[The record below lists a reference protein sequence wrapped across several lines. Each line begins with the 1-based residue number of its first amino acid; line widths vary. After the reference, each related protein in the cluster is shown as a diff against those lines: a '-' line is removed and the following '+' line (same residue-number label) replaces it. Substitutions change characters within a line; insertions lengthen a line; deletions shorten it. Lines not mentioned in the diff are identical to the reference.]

1 MKTLLKIWFAFLLF
15 SSSFLFSQSFQ
26 KSILIDI
33 AGNNYDFDLLATET
47 YPGVESFITWI
58 NKNDSIYTV
67 FLKRITPTTSE
78 NIILSSDEDIK
89 SNPKIALNRYAQGIK
104 IVWQNYA
111 DNFYKIIKCDY
122 ANNSLGGK
130 IVIQDSLINDPQIS
144 LSIHRIVWI
153 ADNKLLLKEFYANL
167 GNTITVDSLD
177 CASPDVLMEDAI
189 SFTRI
194 LYERGD
200 NGNHKIY
207 LAEYNEYRTP
217 HWKYEILAS
226 GDNRHPNFGIRDG
239 ISFETI
245 DNQISKVKYSAYQ
258 NDYFITTD
266 NESCNYQNPDVF
278 CYPIPTGSIQNKT
291 PFFVAFDTDSLE
303 SNKEIFIKTFYY
315 DMYDSLI
322 NISSMEGNDYKP
334 KVANLLINDTVYVAI
349 VWLNESNS
357 KTDIWM
363 SKKVFSPVYSSVR
376 NEILKDNSFAL
387 MQNYPDPFNP
397 LTSIE
402 YYIEEAANIKIEVF
416 DILGNRI
423 ITLRDEHES
432 SGMHKVIF
440 NGNNL
445 SSGFYFYQLR
455 AGDFVETKKML
466 LVK

>member
-1 MKTLLKIWFAFLLF
+1 MKILLKIWFAFLFF

-33 AGNNYDFDLLATET
+33 PGNNYDFDLLATET
-47 YPGVESFITWI
+47 YPGAESFITWI

-78 NIILSSDEDIK
+78 NVILSSDKEIK
-89 SNPKIALNRYAQGIK
+89 SNPKIALNRYALGVK

-153 ADNKLLLKEFYANL
+153 ADNKLLLKEFYPSL

-177 CASPDVLMEDAI
+177 CASPDVLMEDGL

-194 LYERGD
+194 LYEKGD
-200 NGNHKIY
+200 NENHKIY
-207 LAEYNEYRTP
+207 LAEYNVYTTP
-217 HWKYEILAS
+217 HWKYEIYAS
-226 GDNRHPNFGIRDG
+226 GNNRNPTYGILG
-239 ISFETI
+239 GVSFESI
-245 DNQISKVKYSAYQ
+245 DNQISKIKYSAYQ
-258 NDYFITTD
+258 NGYLITTD
-266 NESCNYQNPDVF
+266 NERCNYQNPDVF
-278 CYPIPTGSIQNKT
+278 CYPIPTGSLQDKT

-303 SNKEIFIKTFYY
+303 NNKEIFIKTFYY
-315 DMYDSLI
+315 EMYDSLI
-322 NISSMEGNDYKP
+322 NISNMEGNDYKP
-334 KVANLLINDTVYVAI
+334 KIANLFINDTVYVAI
-349 VWLNESNS
+349 VWLNESKS

-363 SKKVFSPVYSSVR
+363 AKKVFNRVYSSVKDE
-376 NEILKDNSFAL
+376 NLKDNSFEL

-397 LTSIE
+397 LTNIE
-402 YYIEEAANIKIEVF
+402 YYIEEATNIKIEVF
-416 DILGNRI
+416 DVLGNRI
-423 ITLRDEHES
+423 ITLRDGSES

-445 SSGFYFYQLR
+445 SSGVYFYQLR
-455 AGDFVETKKML
+455 AGGFVETKKML